1 MTGEIIDATD
11 ISKSYGPQRVLD
23 GVNLRVA
30 EGSVTAVLGPNGA
43 GKSTFVRIL
52 TTLTRPDSGTA
63 TIAGYDIVRN
73 AALIRSV
80 ISLIGQN
87 AAVDELLTGEENMR
101 LMSRLWHLDRK
112 TTAKRNQELLERFD
126 LMDARNK
133 PVKTYSGGMRRKLD
147 LAISLVGTPRI
158 IFLDEPTTG
167 LDPRSRATMWEI
179 VKELTATGVTV
190 LLTTQYLE
198 EADQLADKIALLDG
212 GKVIAEGT
220 PENLKRQVGGEMVEF
235 SFRDQEAWYRANA
248 ALGVHVSA
256 SDAEKQ
262 TVHVATQG
270 SAEEVHHLFE
280 TLLRAGISAD
290 RLTLHK
296 PTLDDVFLSLTARI
310 APAAEVVHP

>member
-1 MTGEIIDATD
+1 
-11 ISKSYGPQRVLD
+11 
-23 GVNLRVA
+23 
-30 EGSVTAVLGPNGA
+30 
-43 GKSTFVRIL
+43 
-52 TTLTRPDSGTA
+52 
-63 TIAGYDIVRN
+63 
-73 AALIRSV
+73 
-80 ISLIGQN
+80 
-87 AAVDELLTGEENMR
+87 
-101 LMSRLWHLDRK
+101 
-112 TTAKRNQELLERFD
+112 
-126 LMDARNK
+126 
-133 PVKTYSGGMRRKLD
+133 
-147 LAISLVGTPRI
+147 
-158 IFLDEPTTG
+158 
-167 LDPRSRATMWEI
+167 MWEI

-198 EADQLADKIALLDG
+198 EADQLADKIALIDG

-235 SFRDQEAWYRANA
+235 SFRDEEAWYRANA

-280 TLLRAGISAD
+280 TLLSAGISAD